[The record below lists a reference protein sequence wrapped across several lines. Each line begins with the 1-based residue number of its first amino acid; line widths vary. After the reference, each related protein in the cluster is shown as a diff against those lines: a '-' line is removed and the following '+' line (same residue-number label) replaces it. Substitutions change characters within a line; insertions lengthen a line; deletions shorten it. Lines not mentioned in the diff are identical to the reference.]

1 MEEVGTRVPGVGTY
15 PGVINNI
22 IIIIINNTDTKY
34 IINNNTDTRTCQAYR
49 VVP

>member
-22 IIIIINNTDTKY
+22 IIINNNTDTKN

>member
-1 MEEVGTRVPGVGTY
+1 MEEVCTRVPGVGTY

-22 IIIIINNTDTKY
+22 INNKTDTKN
-34 IINNNTDTRTCQAYR
+34 IIYNNADTRTCQANS